1 MTLPEIQIG
10 SCTCR
15 ARGRLL
21 PPVFLTLSV
30 DMIHSSFHLKKFM
43 TQTAVLQLLC
53 AYNQKTRLDSLKS
66 NRVNCKGKVLLI
78 DITTGCGYFMHKQMN
93 FSAKKFDFI
102 FHLLIFGE

>member
-1 MTLPEIQIG
+1 M
-10 SCTCR
+10 
-15 ARGRLL
+15 

-30 DMIHSSFHLKKFM
+30 DMIHSSFHLKNFV
-43 TQTAVLQLLC
+43 TQIAVLQLFC

-66 NRVNCKGKVLLI
+66 NRVNCKGRVLLI
-78 DITTGCGYFMHKQMN
+78 DIVTGCGYFMHKQMN